1 MSKLSKIEQT
11 KKAKLQYEHPIIN
24 ILENRCSK
32 QNIMD
37 VLHCSE
43 RQAREIVAECSMHYP
58 IISYTAKGVGY
69 RRARRIDSL
78 TEQELS
84 LEIQE
89 VSRTIQNLNSRIKC
103 LKKRLKPLI
112 AWKKVAMK
120 KQNSFNEVN
129 TNVK

>member
-1 MSKLSKIEQT
+1 MSKLSKTKQT
-11 KKAKLQYEHPIIN
+11 KAAKISYSHPIIE

-32 QNIMD
+32 QDLMD
-37 VLHCSE
+37 ILHCGDRE
-43 RQAREIVAECSMHYP
+43 AREIVAECSMHYP

-84 LEIQE
+84 IEIQE
-89 VSRTIQNLNSRIKC
+89 VNRTIQNLNSRIKC

-120 KQNSFNEVN
+120 KNNE
-129 TNVK
+129 